1 MRLAEALILRADSN
15 KRAEQLK
22 QRMFRNAKVQ
32 EGNKPSEDPQ
42 ALIDELER
50 VAGQLQ
56 QLIQQINRTNSS
68 TLFEGATTLSD
79 ALAVRDILK
88 LKHGVYQNLAQ
99 AAVVTQDRYSKSEVK
114 FTSVI
119 NVADVQK
126 RADDLARQHRELD
139 TKIQEANWLTD
150 LLE

>member
-50 VAGQLQ
+50 VTGQLQ

-114 FTSVI
+114 FTSVV